1 MLGLVGRVNRVRP
14 SLAALAPWRDGMPA
28 AANVGVAAL
37 MYGDGEPLIF
47 NAGKYCTATLLKGR
61 WAQSDW
67 DGVWDGLD

>member
-1 MLGLVGRVNRVRP
+1 MGRVNRVRA

-47 NAGKYCTATLLKGR
+47 NAGKYFTATPLKEPS
-61 WAQSDW
+61 AQSDW
-67 DGVWDGLD
+67 DGVRDGLS